1 MSSGAKASTRPAATA
16 PSSGPILPPLTR
28 HLAFAT
34 MKPPFVPLDDYHR
47 FSSPSTSRVATDR
60 DAEAIVVRSPVR
72 FGFSVLL
79 YLYKEIHAYLYFF
92 SLFMLVFNVF

>member
-16 PSSGPILPPLTR
+16 PPSGSILPPLAR

-34 MKPPFVPLDDYHR
+34 MKPPFLPPDDYHR
-47 FSSPSTSRVATDR
+47 FSSPSTSRVAADR

-72 FGFSVLL
+72 FSFSVLL
-79 YLYKEIHAYLYFF
+79 YLFKDIHVYLFF
-92 SLFMLVFNVF
+92 N